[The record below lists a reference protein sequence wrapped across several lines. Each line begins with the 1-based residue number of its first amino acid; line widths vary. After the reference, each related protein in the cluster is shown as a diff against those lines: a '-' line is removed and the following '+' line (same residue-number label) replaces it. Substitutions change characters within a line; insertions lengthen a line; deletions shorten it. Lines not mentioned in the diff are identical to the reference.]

1 MIFQCSLCRHQCNE
15 YVFFQS
21 HCSTCEEIR
30 RIISLYDK
38 EDVLKTLRTVY
49 LRDSKPIENRTK
61 LIVENKVRKSV
72 RIAEKP
78 TENKS
83 A

>member
-1 MIFQCSLCRHQCNE
+1 
-15 YVFFQS
+15 VFFQS